1 MAPLD
6 MDAPAWKVRRVAA
19 SKIQAVVR
27 LKSGANRLLAVAR
40 SVYEVGYDAESEDY
54 FSGSPTRS
62 ASRSGAKR
70 ASRQPQASDQ
80 VRTRGSVKAPS

>member
-54 FSGSPTRS
+54 FYYNKMKLF
-62 ASRSGAKR
+62 AA
-70 ASRQPQASDQ
+70 
-80 VRTRGSVKAPS
+80 